1 MNETDFPY
9 LHAYRGTARDDGSP
23 QAAPAVDRNTFIANL
38 NRIGS
43 GAAADGQPWPER
55 HQLPGRCPALA
66 DADCALSGLRVVL
79 EMLLAAER
87 TRQNG
92 APEEYVGDRV
102 MEGLVMACQSLC
114 AQAVGRLQPEG

>member
-1 MNETDFPY
+1 MNESDVPH
-9 LHAYRGTARDDGSP
+9 LHAYRSTAHDDGSL

-55 HQLPGRCPALA
+55 HQLPGRCLALA

-92 APEEYVGDRV
+92 EPEQYVATG
-102 MEGLVMACQSLC
+102 
-114 AQAVGRLQPEG
+114 